1 MSVIILQYVQWLQE
15 KVTEMEKSPNA
26 PSDDRLKHYK
36 RQVDFLKGVLAADK
50 CQTPLESPESIQLI
64 PHGQATTN
72 NQVITQQIH
81 QRAQTQTTSKLRKE
95 LFGLDS
101 SSESE
106 VRNRKSIDLLSDTFQ
121 DQMMVEEK
129 RREKMVEDMIA
140 MTREWKEQSRVA
152 GRVVK
157 KDLETIDNSSLL
169 ADTNETQ
176 LKVESNRL
184 TEFTSRTCN
193 CWIWLM
199 ILFICCTFISMV
211 MFIKMFKKKVEPS
224 SSQSSWW

>member
-36 RQVDFLKGVLAADK
+36 RQVDFLKGVLTADK
-50 CQTPLESPESIQLI
+50 CQTPLESPEAIQLI

-81 QRAQTQTTSKLRKE
+81 QRAQTQTTN
-95 LFGLDS
+95 S
-101 SSESE
+101 SGESE
-106 VRNRKSIDLLSDTFQ
+106 VRNRKSIDLLSDSFQ

-152 GRVVK
+152 GKVVK

-199 ILFICCTFISMV
+199 ILFICCTFIRLCLYNLV
-211 MFIKMFKKKVEPS
+211 L
-224 SSQSSWW
+224 